1 MYIINFIRGFVMAM
15 ADSVPGVSGGTIAFI
30 MGFYDDFIFS
40 IDNLVYNKDLNEK
53 IKSIQFLIKI
63 GIGWIVGLVLS
74 ILFVAEVFES
84 NIYLISSVF
93 MGFII
98 ASIPILVKEE
108 LPLLLK
114 NKYNFF
120 YVIIGV
126 AIVYLIS
133 STTSSSNLIQS
144 SESISYYIYF
154 FIAGMIAIS
163 AMVLP
168 GISGSTILLILGLY
182 APIIY
187 AIRSF
192 LSLDFTYLFE
202 IVSFGLGILSGA
214 VVTVKVIS
222 ICLKKYRSQMI
233 YLVIGLMIG
242 SIYAVANGPTTL
254 EIPQQAMTFET
265 FDVLFFSI
273 GILIIFLLEKIKY
286 KGNTNS

>member
-1 MYIINFIRGFVMAM
+1 MAM

-40 IDNLVYNKDLNEK
+40 VDNLVYNKDIRKK
-53 IKSIQFLIKI
+53 IEAIQFLFKL
-63 GIGWIVGLVLS
+63 GIGWVVGLVLS

-108 LPLLLK
+108 LPLLLE
-114 NKYNFF
+114 NKKSFLYTLVGIF
-120 YVIIGV
+120 
-126 AIVYLIS
+126 IVYFIS
-133 STTSSSNLIQS
+133 STTSSSDLIKDSQTAM
-144 SESISYYIYF
+144 YYVYF
-154 FIAGMIAIS
+154 FIAGVIAIS

-187 AIRSF
+187 AIKGF
-192 LSLDFTYLFE
+192 LSLDFTYFFE
-202 IVSFGLGILSGA
+202 IVCFGVGILVGA

-222 ICLKKYRSQMI
+222 ICLKKYRAKMI

-254 EIPQQAMTFET
+254 EIPQQAMTLKT
-265 FDVLFFSI
+265 FDILFFSI
-273 GILIIFLLEKIKY
+273 GMLMIFLLEKLKY
-286 KGNTNS
+286 KKDD